1 MAMLVLPLVG
11 WRKNAVTHCR
21 VRNQP
26 VLAKIIKPK
35 RNQNESESDMDNYT
49 ATGLAEGFIEAE
61 SEEQVLEAWQHLV
74 DTGLAWQ
81 LQGFFGRTAASLIE
95 QGYINAPEVSA

>member
-1 MAMLVLPLVG
+1 MPLRG
-11 WRKNAVTHCR
+11 
-21 VRNQP
+21 
-26 VLAKIIKPK
+26 L
-35 RNQNESESDMDNYT
+35 NQNESESDMDNYT

>member
-1 MAMLVLPLVG
+1 
-11 WRKNAVTHCR
+11 
-21 VRNQP
+21 

-35 RNQNESESDMDNYT
+35 QNQNESESDMDNYT